1 MMRQQLNIINE
12 RKAIGLLII
21 TAILWSTGGFFI
33 KWVQCHPLAIAGLRS
48 LISVTFLL
56 LIHRKWR
63 PTWSRYQIAGGIV
76 YAAMVIFF
84 VTGNKLTTAANVI
97 LIQYTAP
104 IYVALFG
111 TWFIE
116 EKTSRMDWIFIIIV
130 LGGLLL
136 FFLDNITPAGFWGNI
151 CAILSGIAMAWLFM
165 LLRKQKSESTIDSI
179 LLGNVITAI
188 IGIPFAFYRFPNLSG
203 WSGLLFLGIFQ
214 LGLSYHLFSIA
225 IKHVTALESTLILTI
240 EPILNPIWV
249 FLLAGESPGKWAI
262 AGGIIV
268 FFSITIRSMIIL
280 IKKSSQNKLST
291 SQLVETP
298 A

>member
-1 MMRQQLNIINE
+1 MINE
-12 RKAIGLLII
+12 RKAIGLLVI

-48 LISVTFLL
+48 LISVTLLL
-56 LIHRKWR
+56 LIHRKWCLN
-63 PTWSRYQIAGGIV
+63 WSKYQIAGGIA

-111 TWFIE
+111 SWFIE

-136 FFLDNITPAGFWGNI
+136 FFMDNITPASFWGNI

-179 LLGNVITAI
+179 LFGNVLTAL
-188 IGIPFAFYRFPNLSG
+188 IGVPFAFQSFPDING
-203 WSGLLFLGIFQ
+203 WFGLVFLGIFQ

-249 FLLAGESPGKWAI
+249 FLLAGETPGKWAI
-262 AGGIIV
+262 VGGIIV
-268 FFSITIRSMIIL
+268 FFSITIRSLLIL
-280 IKKSSQNKLST
+280 LKKSAQNKLST
-291 SQLVETP
+291 SHLIETP

>member
-1 MMRQQLNIINE
+1 MINE
-12 RKAIGLLII
+12 RKAVGLLVI

-56 LIHRKWR
+56 IIHRKWR
-63 PTWSRYQIAGGIV
+63 PSWSKYQIAGGIA
-76 YAAMVIFF
+76 YTAMVIFF

-111 TWFIE
+111 NWFIG
-116 EKTSRMDWIFIIIV
+116 EKTTRLDWIFILIV

-188 IGIPFAFYRFPNLSG
+188 IGIPFIFHHFPNFNG
-203 WSGLLFLGIFQ
+203 WLGLLFLGIFQ

-225 IKHVTALESTLILTI
+225 IKHVSALESTLILTI

-262 AGGIIV
+262 IGGIIV
-268 FFSITIRSMIIL
+268 FFSITLRSLLVL
-280 IKKSSQNKLST
+280 IKNTSQDKLSKQ
-291 SQLVETP
+291 SIG
-298 A
+298 

>member
-1 MMRQQLNIINE
+1 MINE
-12 RKAIGLLII
+12 RKAIGLLVI

-33 KWVQCHPLAIAGLRS
+33 KWVQSPPLAIAGIRS
-48 LISVTFLL
+48 LISVTLLL

-63 PTWSRYQIAGGIV
+63 LSWSKYQIAGGFA

-104 IYVALFG
+104 IYVAIFG
-111 TWFIE
+111 HWFLG
-116 EKTSRMDWIFIIIV
+116 EKTSRVDWIFILVV
-130 LGGLLL
+130 LGGLFM
-136 FFLDNITPAGFWGNI
+136 FFLDNISPAGFWGNF

-179 LLGNVITAI
+179 LLGNVITAL
-188 IGIPFAFYRFPNLSG
+188 IGIPFAFQNFPNFNG
-203 WSGLLFLGIFQ
+203 WLGLLFLGIFQ
-214 LGLSYHLFSIA
+214 LGLSYQLFSIA

-262 AGGIIV
+262 MGGIFV
-268 FFSITIRSMIIL
+268 FFAVTIRSFLMIRH
-280 IKKSSQNKLST
+280 KNSQKISKNNLAEN
-291 SQLVETP
+291 L